1 MATTTRA
8 SQGPSLLAHGNDW
21 PGRAIAA
28 EARVISLE
36 QELRGEREAYNSL
49 RFDIHEQFVDR
60 EEELEESLR
69 LIGNAY
75 DAAINFMVLHEII
88 LREYYERHP
97 ELPKRKFEAAVIR
110 PPWLTIAPSCPLGHS
125 VAESSRTR
133 RPRR

>member
-1 MATTTRA
+1 MPHPS

-75 DAAINFMVLHEII
+75 DAAINLVVLHEII

-97 ELPKRKFEAAVIR
+97 ELPKDKFERVMHELHQALV
-110 PPWLTIAPSCPLGHS
+110 
-125 VAESSRTR
+125 R
-133 RPRR
+133 RSLPDVLNDMRDATNVHAGE